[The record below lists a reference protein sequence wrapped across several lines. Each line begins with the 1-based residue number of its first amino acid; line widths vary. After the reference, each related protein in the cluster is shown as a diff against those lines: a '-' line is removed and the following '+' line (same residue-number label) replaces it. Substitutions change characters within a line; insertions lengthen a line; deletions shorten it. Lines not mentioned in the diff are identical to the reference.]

1 MKIYMFMYIWIVR
14 GFSLP
19 RNATE
24 HGFCTTRTGR
34 SAPPAVNDEILTGY
48 SLASF
53 LASEKC
59 RKWSPDTRH
68 CYTNCLQS
76 LLAFV
81 QRHGALTPELLAD
94 WRDHLSES
102 YGRTTLNVHISAANN
117 YFRWCKRYD
126 LVSNHVKSDSAKDTP
141 VLTRGEYLK
150 LLRTAR
156 HLGERRSYLLIKLF
170 VTADLPLQCLDQIT
184 VELVRQG
191 SGMLQCRGTSFA
203 FCFPAGLRKEL
214 LAYIAD
220 QNLLHGPVFLTR
232 GGQPLNRANIFRK
245 LQKLC
250 QEAGVPEE
258 KGNPRSMRNLYKS
271 TQNQLDDR
279 LLAQKKQMYHHLL
292 EMEQDSIGW

>member
-1 MKIYMFMYIWIVR
+1 M
-14 GFSLP
+14 
-19 RNATE
+19 
-24 HGFCTTRTGR
+24 
-34 SAPPAVNDEILTGY
+34 NDEILTGY

-68 CYTNCLQS
+68 CYANCLQG

-81 QRHGALTPELLAD
+81 QRHGPLTPELLAD
-94 WRDHLSES
+94 WRNQLSES
-102 YGRTTLNVHISAANN
+102 YGRTTLNVHITAANN

-126 LVSNHVKSDSAKDTP
+126 LMSNHLKSPSDEERESPA
-141 VLTRGEYLK
+141 LTRGEYLK

-156 HLGERRSYLLIKLF
+156 RLGERRSYLLIKLF
-170 VTADLPLQCLDQIT
+170 VTVDLPLQCLDQIT

-191 SGMLQCRGTSFA
+191 SGTLQCRGSSIA
-203 FCFPAGLRKEL
+203 FCCPAGLQQEL

-220 QNLLHGPVFLTR
+220 RSLRHGPVFLTR

-245 LQKLC
+245 LQQLC

-258 KGNPRSMRNLYKS
+258 KGNPRSMRNLYKA
-271 TQNQLDDR
+271 TQHQLDDH
-279 LLAQKKQMYHHLL
+279 LLVLKKQMYDHLL